1 MRTTRATVLGAA
13 VLLLAASGAFAQY
26 EKTRST
32 LAVADRV
39 EVPGA
44 VLEPGTYLVRVA
56 DIQSNRNVIVFES
69 PDGTK
74 TYATAI
80 ATPHQGAKAPNS
92 SEFTFYTTAPGEPR
106 VLRSWFAPND
116 PNGQDFYYPA
126 ERAAELKT
134 KTHEDVPVATADMMP
149 AAGSSSQASAQT
161 EASKSVVAPPPP
173 PPPAPAPAPAP
184 AETMASNETSGS
196 NATGTDADTLPKTAS
211 PYPLIAVLGL
221 ASLGAAAILRKR
233 REV

>member
-13 VLLLAASGAFAQY
+13 VLLLAASGARAQY
-26 EKTRST
+26 EQTKST
-32 LAVADRV
+32 LAIADRV

-56 DIQSNRNVIVFES
+56 DVQSNRNVVLFES
-69 PDGTK
+69 PDGSK

-80 ATPHQGAKAPNS
+80 ATPHRGAKALTQ

-126 ERAAELKT
+126 ERAAELRSR
-134 KTHEDVPVATADMMP
+134 THEEVPVATADMMP
-149 AAGSSSQASAQT
+149 ASGSSSRASAQT
-161 EASKSVVAPPPP
+161 ETSKGVVAPPPP
-173 PPPAPAPAPAP
+173 PPPAPAPA
-184 AETMASNETSGS
+184 ETMASNETSAS

-221 ASLGAAAILRKR
+221 ASLGLAAILRKR

>member
-1 MRTTRATVLGAA
+1 MRTSPATVLGAA
-13 VLLLAASGAFAQY
+13 VLLLAASGATAQY

-32 LAVADRV
+32 LAIADRV

-56 DIQSNRNVIVFES
+56 DVQSNRNVVVFQS

-80 ATPHQGAKAPNS
+80 ATPHEGAQAS
-92 SEFTFYTTAPGEPR
+92 AQSEFTFYTTAPGEPR

-126 ERAAELKT
+126 ERAAELKA
-134 KTHEDVPVATADMMP
+134 KTHEEVPVATADMMP
-149 AAGSSSQASAQT
+149 ASGSSARTSAET
-161 EASKSVVAPPPP
+161 ETSKSVVAPPHPVP
-173 PPPAPAPAPAP
+173 PAPAP
-184 AETMASNETSGS
+184 AETMASNETSPS
-196 NATGTDADTLPKTAS
+196 NATATDADTLPKTAS

-221 ASLGAAAILRKR
+221 AALGAAAVLRTR
-233 REV
+233 RVA